1 MQFERMQFL
10 EEKTRQAKYP
20 FQMPDVCGG
29 RLCGYAESF
38 RELARSFQRE
48 QPSPSLDRRTFFEE
62 ERLRE
67 NCGVIAGH
75 LLELA
80 DIMEQTADEMAG
92 VEPLEEKTWRKLA
105 HALRGRGFLLE
116 GACRVP
122 MALGGQASWEDKRAG
137 MASRYASSESSGSSG
152 MVFRHASSESSGSS
166 GMVSRHAMGSQLGL
180 SLRTDLEEGIMAR
193 EAEEVLES
201 VLGKKYCLSLTSPE
215 KVWREQGT
223 YLFVEEPEYVALTGF
238 ARVMKGRE
246 EISGDN
252 YSILQSERG
261 TLTMLLSDGTGS
273 GEDACRGSSWVL
285 DLMEKL
291 LETGYSPETAL
302 KMVNATAV
310 TKGEEIG
317 HPTLDLCQLD
327 LERGDCMFC
336 KAGGAVSFRKRDSQ
350 VEEIAGGQ
358 LPLGIFQDLE
368 PQKQYLRLQEGD
380 SIILMTDGVLE
391 AFCEKGYEEAVRNYL
406 VSMEDIGPREMAEKL
421 MQLAIFATAGNVR
434 DDMTILVATLWKNP

>member
-10 EEKTRQAKYP
+10 EEKARQAKYP

-48 QPSPSLDRRTFFEE
+48 QPSQSLDRRTFFEE

-75 LLELA
+75 LMELA

-105 HALRGRGFLLE
+105 HSLRGRGLILE

-122 MALGGQASWEDKRAG
+122 MALGGQASLEGGGA
-137 MASRYASSESSGSSG
+137 
-152 MVFRHASSESSGSS
+152 S
-166 GMVSRHAMGSQLGL
+166 GMVSKHASGSQLGL
-180 SLRTDLEEGIMAR
+180 SLRTDLEEGVMAR
-193 EAEEVLES
+193 EVEEVLEN

-223 YLFVEEPEYVALTGF
+223 FLFVEEPEFVALTGF

-336 KAGGAVSFRKRDSQ
+336 KAGGAVSFRKRESE

-391 AFCEKGYEEAVRNYL
+391 AFREKGYEEAVRSYL
-406 VSMEDIGPREMAEKL
+406 VGMEDIGPREMAEKL

>member
-10 EEKTRQAKYP
+10 EEKTRQARYP

-48 QPSPSLDRRTFFEE
+48 EPQQSLDRRTFFEE

-75 LLELA
+75 LMELA

-105 HALRGRGFLLE
+105 HALRGRGLILE

-122 MALGGQASWEDKRAG
+122 MALGGQASLEGGGPG
-137 MASRYASSESSGSSG
+137 MASQ
-152 MVFRHASSESSGSS
+152 HAS
-166 GMVSRHAMGSQLGL
+166 GSQLGL
-180 SLRTDLEEGIMAR
+180 SLRTDLEEGVMAR
-193 EAEEVLES
+193 EAEEVLEN

-215 KVWREQGT
+215 KVWREHGT
-223 YLFVEEPEYVALTGF
+223 FLFVEEPEYVALTGF

-336 KAGGAVSFRKRDSQ
+336 KAGGAVSFRKRESE

-391 AFCEKGYEEAVRNYL
+391 AFREKGYEEAVRSYL
-406 VSMEDIGPREMAEKL
+406 VGMEDIGPREMAEKL